1 MFVNI
6 SPIQASLNETL
17 TSLRF
22 ATKVC
27 RSLHEAMSTSLTPLQ
42 QVHNTH
48 IGTAKRQAKIRDP

>member
-6 SPIQASLNETL
+6 SPIHASLNETL

-27 RSLHEAMSTSLTPLQ
+27 SSLREATSTLLTQLP

-48 IGTAKRQAKIRDP
+48 IGTAKRQAKIRDA